1 MFRKQI
7 AVIFLMLLPL
17 SVWAQQS
24 YLQSITLESGYV
36 PGAAEIAVLHPA
48 EVKASEGPLPLI
60 LFFHGGGGSSSDLN
74 RFRPIIEEAWKRN
87 ILPPAVV
94 AMPSAERSFYLDFQ
108 DNSQQWETFVLSDLI
123 PHLRANFNVV
133 QDASGTV
140 IMGISMGGMG
150 SLRMAFKDPTSFLAV
165 AALEPA
171 IEAAYSYDTIEAI
184 DRTYRSEALY
194 QSLFGNPVDRDYWQ
208 LNHPPYIARENMET
222 LKDSGLNIYI
232 EVGNED
238 RLNLFRGG
246 EMLHR
251 LLFDAGLKHEYRLV
265 HRADHTGES
274 IPPRVL
280 NAFDFV
286 GRTLRGSFAIEK

>member
-1 MFRKQI
+1 M
-7 AVIFLMLLPL
+7 
-17 SVWAQQS
+17 
-24 YLQSITLESGYV
+24 
-36 PGAAEIAVLHPA
+36 
-48 EVKASEGPLPLI
+48 
-60 LFFHGGGGSSSDLN
+60 
-74 RFRPIIEEAWKRN
+74 
-87 ILPPAVV
+87 
-94 AMPSAERSFYLDFQ
+94 
-108 DNSQQWETFVLSDLI
+108 
-123 PHLRANFNVV
+123 
-133 QDASGTV
+133 
-140 IMGISMGGMG
+140 
-150 SLRMAFKDPTSFLAV
+150 
-165 AALEPA
+165 
-171 IEAAYSYDTIEAI
+171 
-184 DRTYRSEALY
+184 
-194 QSLFGNPVDRDYWQ
+194 DRDYWQ
-208 LNHPPYIARENMET
+208 LNHPPYIARESMET

>member
-24 YLQSITLESGYV
+24 HLQSITLESGYV

-165 AALEPA
+165 
-171 IEAAYSYDTIEAI
+171 SYTHLRA
-184 DRTYRSEALY
+184 
-194 QSLFGNPVDRDYWQ
+194 
-208 LNHPPYIARENMET
+208 HET
-222 LKDSGLNIYI
+222 
-232 EVGNED
+232 
-238 RLNLFRGG
+238 
-246 EMLHR
+246 
-251 LLFDAGLKHEYRLV
+251 
-265 HRADHTGES
+265 
-274 IPPRVL
+274 
-280 NAFDFV
+280 
-286 GRTLRGSFAIEK
+286 